1 MSAPQD
7 AAAAVTRSLNVGLPW
22 VLLFA
27 SSAFLPIYAAIIL
40 GLVLL
45 GGRDFS
51 GNKWAELVA
60 FSPSAAAYFVI
71 SAVSILGLGLFGM
84 AVSRFGFRSGQRW
97 AWYVLWYLPAFGVLG
112 EIADFSIQGTHAV
125 SFLLVG
131 VLSVVGLLLPF
142 RRFFPKDKPADGS

>member
-1 MSAPQD
+1 MTATQD
-7 AAAAVTRSLNVGLPW
+7 APTAGSPSPNVGLPW

-51 GNKWAELVA
+51 GNTWAELVA

-71 SAVSILGLGLFGM
+71 SGVSILGLGLFGM
-84 AVSRFGFRSGQRW
+84 AVSRFSFRKGERW
-97 AWYVLWYLPAFGVLG
+97 AWYVLWYLPAFAVLG

-131 VLSVVGLLLPF
+131 FLSATGLLLPF
-142 RRFFPKDKPADGS
+142 RGFFPKEKPADAS